1 VFYEYQKQIQMKK
14 LIIFSSLIL
23 ALTSGVTLNA
33 QAQEKKKGISKQG
46 KGAIIG
52 GAGGAV
58 AGALIGKNVGG
69 AVIGGAIGAGGGYI
83 IGNEARKREQKK
95 KHAAWLERRRAW
107 KRAHPGKAYPY

>member
-1 VFYEYQKQIQMKK
+1 MKK
-14 LIIFSSLIL
+14 LIIYGGLLLS
-23 ALTSGVTLNA
+23 LTSTVTFNA
-33 QAQEKKKGISKQG
+33 QAQESKGMSKQG

-83 IGNEARKREQKK
+83 IGNEARKREEKRK
-95 KHAAWLERRRAW
+95 RAAYLERRRAW

>member
-1 VFYEYQKQIQMKK
+1 MRK
-14 LIIFSSLIL
+14 LTILCSLML
-23 ALTSGVTLNA
+23 ALLVTINFNA
-33 QAQEKKKGISKQG
+33 AAQEKKGISKQG

-58 AGALIGKNVGG
+58 AGALIGKSVGG

-83 IGNEARKREQKK
+83 IGNEARKREEKRK
-95 KHAAWLERRRAW
+95 REAYLERRRAW

>member
-1 VFYEYQKQIQMKK
+1 MKK
-14 LIIFSSLIL
+14 LIIFGGLLLSLT
-23 ALTSGVTLNA
+23 ATVNFSA
-33 QAQEKKKGISKQG
+33 QAQESKGISKQG

-69 AVIGGAIGAGGGYI
+69 AVIGGALGAGGGYV
-83 IGNEARKREQKK
+83 IGNEARKREEKK
-95 KHAAWLERRRAW
+95 KRAAYLQRRAAW

>member
-1 VFYEYQKQIQMKK
+1 MKK
-14 LIIFSSLIL
+14 LLIYGGLLLSLTTTVNFS
-23 ALTSGVTLNA
+23 A
-33 QAQEKKKGISKQG
+33 QAQESKGISKQG

-58 AGALIGKNVGG
+58 AGALIGKSVGG

-83 IGNEARKREQKK
+83 IGNEARKREQKR

>member
-1 VFYEYQKQIQMKK
+1 MKK
-14 LIIFSSLIL
+14 ILIYGGLAM
-23 ALTSGVTLNA
+23 ALTTTFSFNA
-33 QAQEKKKGISKQG
+33 EAQDKGLSKQG

-58 AGALIGKNVGG
+58 AGALIGKDVKG

-83 IGNEARKREQKK
+83 IGNEARRREQKRK
-95 KHAAWLERRRAW
+95 RAAYLQRRAAW

>member
-1 VFYEYQKQIQMKK
+1 MKK
-14 LIIFSSLIL
+14 ITILFSLML
-23 ALTSGVTLNA
+23 AFLVSVNFNA
-33 QAQEKKKGISKQG
+33 TAQEKKGLSKQG

-58 AGALIGKNVGG
+58 AGALIGKSVGG

-83 IGNEARKREQKK
+83 IGNEARKREEKR
-95 KHAAWLERRRAW
+95 KHEAWLERRRAW

>member
-1 VFYEYQKQIQMKK
+1 MKK
-14 LIIFSSLIL
+14 IIAFSGL
-23 ALTSGVTLNA
+23 ALTLMFAASPKAEA
-33 QAQEKKKGISKQG
+33 QISKQG

-58 AGALIGKNVGG
+58 AGGLIGKSVGG

-83 IGNEARKREQKK
+83 IGNEARKREEKRKRQ
-95 KHAAWLERRRAW
+95 AYLRRRAAW